1 MSIVHRHTIRKQ
13 LVDYS
18 KPNCFFV
25 TVCTNKNG
33 YYFEQHLELTKIAEQ
48 NIKLLSSYFQNI
60 SIDNFAIMPN
70 HVHLIIK
77 IKFYIK
83 NVDLGKI
90 IRLFK
95 SKTVVDWLKYIR
107 NNNLNEIASIWQ
119 RNYHEHII
127 RNKSEYKKYFDYT
140 TNNPNNWQNDPYHP
154 RLNKKFF
161 VK

>member
-1 MSIVHRHTIRKQ
+1 MSIVRRHTIQKQ

-25 TVCTNKNG
+25 TICTSKHG
-33 YYFEQHLELTKIAEQ
+33 YYFEKHPELTKITKQ
-48 NIKLLSSYFQNI
+48 NIKLLPSYFRNT
-60 SIDNFAIMPN
+60 SIDNYAIMPN

-95 SKTVVDWLKYIR
+95 SKTVVDWLKFIR

-127 RNKSEYKKYFDYT
+127 RDKSEYKKYFDYT

-154 RLNKKFF
+154 KLNKKFF